1 MKSRRS
7 KRISS
12 GTAYI
17 TEGESISTVGIDED
31 FLSGFNIA
39 GADEYLLALKMLIVL
54 FVILI
59 AVWKM
64 QLLSTAR
71 Y

>member
-1 MKSRRS
+1 M
-7 KRISS
+7 ISS
-12 GTAYI
+12 RTAYI
-17 TEGESISTVGIDED
+17 TKGESISTVGIEGD

-39 GADEYLLALKMLIVL
+39 GANEYLLALKMLIVL